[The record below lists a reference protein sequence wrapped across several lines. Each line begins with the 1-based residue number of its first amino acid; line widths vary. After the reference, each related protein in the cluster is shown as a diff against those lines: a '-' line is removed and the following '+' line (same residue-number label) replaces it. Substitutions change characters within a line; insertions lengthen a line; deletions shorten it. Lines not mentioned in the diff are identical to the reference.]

1 MQSRMTNP
9 LMIVPDAL
17 RAVHALGASA
27 NKGAQR
33 KQRVDLGDDK
43 RSPRVGLRPPSM
55 RSSLRPLRA
64 LRVFAVSFSIFS
76 HDLRHKALT
85 VFRRPLLEPNGSKRA
100 PRSRLSGSA
109 PLRRRTSR
117 EALRRWV
124 PTRTG
129 GGGRPG

>member
-55 RSSLRPLRA
+55 RSSLRPLRG
-64 LRVFAVSFSIFS
+64 LRGELFDFFS
-76 HDLRHKALT
+76 
-85 VFRRPLLEPNGSKRA
+85 RPASQGLDGLSATA
-100 PRSRLSGSA
+100 PGA
-109 PLRRRTSR
+109 
-117 EALRRWV
+117 
-124 PTRTG
+124 
-129 GGGRPG
+129 